1 MGSLALCPN
10 IVELYLQ
17 DNRINGIFLPV
28 HFYFYIDM
36 SSIFSIS
43 MCSKLKILDLRGNPL
58 TFKNDFRYLVHTV
71 FPNLRVKNND
81 LALTFFIIDV
91 EW

>member
-1 MGSLALCPN
+1 
-10 IVELYLQ
+10 
-17 DNRINGIFLPV
+17 
-28 HFYFYIDM
+28 M

-71 FPNLRVKNND
+71 FPNLRVKNSD
-81 LALTFFIIDV
+81 LALTFFIDV